1 MGRRAY
7 TIEDWKR
14 RIADLEKEYQTA
26 APRRR
31 AGISATLWK
40 IRRELAAPAVDPI
53 HITEKEYDR
62 RRQRAIK
69 KMWSPEFDKTVT
81 LPMVERYAKIS
92 DRHFMEC
99 VEKTSFEAP
108 KA

>member
-14 RIADLEKEYQTA
+14 RIADLDKEYLTA

-69 KMWSPEFDKTVT
+69 KMWSPEFDKTVNRKENLILT
-81 LPMVERYAKIS
+81 GG
-92 DRHFMEC
+92 HG
-99 VEKTSFEAP
+99 
-108 KA
+108 